1 MCVAEFVD
9 GKIGDVKH
17 IFRKTGDKMIK
28 RAVITLQEDQTHGP
42 RAVWASL
49 PAGYEYNKPKAGDVS
64 NTITGEVVAH
74 IGFVSLN
81 TYWAVA
87 NKSNSEGVQV
97 FVTAYEQK
105 NKTRFEDVPTKIL
118 YLDLADVPDT
128 NLEMLKRSIPPD
140 YKVERIFSAAGDPE
154 TFLVTILY
162 NEKEEEVAVVQL
174 VDGRF
179 KFEYEVNALSANHFE
194 GWLKENR
201 SVTTK

>member
-17 IFRKTGDKMIK
+17 IFRKTGDKMIR
-28 RAVITLQEDQTHGP
+28 RAVITLQDDQMYGP

-49 PAGYEYNKPKAGDVS
+49 PAGYEYNKPKSGDVS

-74 IGFVSLN
+74 IGLVSLN

-87 NKSNSEGVQV
+87 NKSNSEGVQA

-105 NKTRFEDVPTKIL
+105 NKTRFEDIPAQKL
-118 YLDLADVPDT
+118 FLNLALVPDS
-128 NLEMLKRSIPPD
+128 NLHKLKRSVPPD
-140 YKVERIFSAAGDPE
+140 YKVQRVFSVAGEER
-154 TFLVTILY
+154 FLVTAIY
-162 NEKEEEVAVVQL
+162 NEKEEKVALVRVV
-174 VDGRF
+174 DDRF
-179 KFEYEVNALSANHFE
+179 EFEYEVNALSANHFE
-194 GWLKENR
+194 SWLKANR